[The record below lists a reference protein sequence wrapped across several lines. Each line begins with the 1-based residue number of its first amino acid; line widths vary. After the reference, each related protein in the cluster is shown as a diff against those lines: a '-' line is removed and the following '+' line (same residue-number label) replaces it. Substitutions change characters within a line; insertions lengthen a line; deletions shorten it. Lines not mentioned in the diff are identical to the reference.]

1 MAGFVSAEGSFM
13 VKKRK
18 SASVKTGFQ
27 VVVCF
32 RISQHTRDLMLI
44 KSFERYLGCGL
55 IAKWNSRTE
64 AVFQVEKF
72 SDITAKIIPLFHQYP
87 ILGIK
92 SQDFDDFC
100 KVFVPLSFDWLPPSL
115 SSLSE
120 DREGG
125 GSREGEG

>member
-1 MAGFVSAEGSFM
+1 
-13 VKKRK
+13 
-18 SASVKTGFQ
+18 
-27 VVVCF
+27 
-32 RISQHTRDLMLI
+32 MLI
-44 KSFERYLGCGL
+44 KSFVTYLGCGS
-55 IAKWNSRTE
+55 IVESNSFMGVRY
-64 AVFQVEKF
+64 QVKKF

-87 ILGIK
+87 IVGIK